1 MAGDTRAAQEELF
14 RRHALP
20 VMRAVFTGYEVVEAR
35 ETGPRAVAVR
45 KPLKDGMWV
54 AWIVTW
60 SQGVNAMELACAVS
74 TERALPAADF
84 ADFER
89 HPDASGYRSA
99 DIPGIKYGER
109 FIPFE
114 SVSPKIA
121 VALKAGLARL
131 FTPLKKQADVM
142 LEALRGREKL
152 R

>member
-1 MAGDTRAAQEELF
+1 MPDDAQAAEQELF
-14 RRHALP
+14 RRHVLP
-20 VMRAVFTGYEVVEAR
+20 VLRAIFTGYEVVEAR

-45 KPLKDGMWV
+45 KPLKDGMWI

-60 SQGVNAMELACAVS
+60 SPGVNAMELACAVC
-74 TERALPAADF
+74 TERALPAMDF

-89 HPDASGYRSA
+89 HPESPGYRSA
-99 DIPGIKYGER
+99 DIPSIKYGER

-121 VALKAGLARL
+121 AALKAGLARL
-131 FTPLKKQADVM
+131 FTPLKQHADVM
-142 LEALRGREKL
+142 LEALRKREKH